1 MLELLDA
8 LAKLLGLQ
16 HTLLPSFTRQ
26 SLLVRRHKTE
36 REVGESVEHAWSG
49 GEAAWGLHASIEG
62 EAPSDLELNIDS
74 HQYPY

>member
-1 MLELLDA
+1 MRLRSF
-8 LAKLLGLQ
+8 LASSTPYCHHSQDK
-16 HTLLPSFTRQ
+16 

-36 REVGESVEHAWSG
+36 RAVGESVEHAWSG

-62 EAPSDLELNIDS
+62 EAPSDLKIKIDS